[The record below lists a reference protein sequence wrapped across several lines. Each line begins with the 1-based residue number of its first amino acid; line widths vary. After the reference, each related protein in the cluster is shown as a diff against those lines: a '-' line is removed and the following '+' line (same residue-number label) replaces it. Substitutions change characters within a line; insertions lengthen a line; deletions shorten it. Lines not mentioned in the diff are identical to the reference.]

1 MKAVNAAGIV
11 LVALLSHGCVR
22 EEIAVPAQPRYAVE
36 CVARVGPT
44 YDHQLWFDLSS
55 YSVVAQNSKMDWDL
69 AFESAPEG
77 WRVRLNQ
84 ARLMRAHRAW
94 EDAIGQPGDTAG
106 FGNTWRVDLPS
117 GRPDSVAIPDW
128 RNDQPVF
135 ILNLGYGTAGQM
147 LGLRKLQITSVDAS
161 AYQFTL
167 AHMDGSNVQHHSV
180 QKDPARAYTHFS
192 ISNGTVVIAPPLGS
206 YDIVFTQ
213 YTEQFYY
220 PDPYQSYL
228 VTGTVNGY
236 SGARVAQVQ
245 GDFASVSLNDTL
257 LHPFSTDEDV
267 IGYDWKDY
275 SFDTGAYEV
284 DAGQVYIVQD
294 RDGLFYKLHFTDYY
308 DEQGMRG
315 SPRFAVMPL

>member
-1 MKAVNAAGIV
+1 NVRAPAHRAAGLQEPRQYHQPGRHHRERRCAQRPFRRQRALVHRPHVLPAVGAGPEGKDQRLWIMKAVNAAGIA

-192 ISNGTVVIAPPLGS
+192 ISNGTVVIAPP
-206 YDIVFTQ
+206 
-213 YTEQFYY
+213 
-220 PDPYQSYL
+220 
-228 VTGTVNGY
+228 
-236 SGARVAQVQ
+236 
-245 GDFASVSLNDTL
+245 
-257 LHPFSTDEDV
+257 
-267 IGYDWKDY
+267 
-275 SFDTGAYEV
+275 
-284 DAGQVYIVQD
+284 
-294 RDGLFYKLHFTDYY
+294 
-308 DEQGMRG
+308 
-315 SPRFAVMPL
+315 